1 VLEVQDASQVR
12 KRLKTL
18 PRDSTEAF
26 KSVIERMTDRPF
38 AGRILGWILRAR
50 SSLTMAELQAFLAFD
65 VEDLKFHLEDQY
77 DPKSIVNTCGGLVEH
92 RQDTDLVTF
101 SHALVQQY
109 LTDHPLDELASH
121 SDIALPCVSYTAYVL
136 RCLEDDGKSADEVF
150 FEAGAEIKFGAA
162 KGMREPQLTQLG
174 AYATSFWSTHA
185 RLAGRDAKVE
195 KKILEVF
202 TPRSKRNALLK
213 IVSDDYD
220 EVERPLLVFLVKNRM
235 AGIVMNPLSDV
246 SSIVD
251 VYSFSEFS

>member
-1 VLEVQDASQVR
+1 
-12 KRLKTL
+12 
-18 PRDSTEAF
+18 
-26 KSVIERMTDRPF
+26 MTDRPF
-38 AGRILGWILRAR
+38 AGRILRWILRAR

-121 SDIALPCVSYTAYVL
+121 SDIALACIVYYWDHGPRYGP
-136 RCLEDDGKSADEVF
+136 RDGDGHQADEKSADEVKD
-150 FEAGAEIKFGAA
+150 EAGAEIKFGAP
-162 KGMREPQLTQLG
+162 KWMREARLVT
-174 AYATSFWSTHA
+174 YAMSFWSTHA

-195 KKILEVF
+195 KKIFEMF
-202 TPRSKRNALLK
+202 TPSSKRNALLK
-213 IVSDDYD
+213 IASDDYD
-220 EVERPLLVFLVKNRM
+220 EVYEGSLLVFLVENRM

-246 SSIVD
+246 SSIVE
-251 VYSFSEFS
+251 VYTFSEFS